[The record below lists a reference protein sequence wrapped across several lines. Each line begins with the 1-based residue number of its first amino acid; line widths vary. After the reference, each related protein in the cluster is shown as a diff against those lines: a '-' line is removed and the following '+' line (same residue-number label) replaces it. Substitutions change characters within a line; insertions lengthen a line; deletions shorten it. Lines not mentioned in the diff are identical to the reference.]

1 MKSSKSQNDAGGQ
14 LSNRIFKIFQGR
26 YVVMRRPLQDGE
38 KIGEWKYYLRS
49 GLLKAIGRYSKGR
62 MTGKWKWYRE
72 RRGDADRFI

>member
-1 MKSSKSQNDAGGQ
+1 
-14 LSNRIFKIFQGR
+14 
-26 YVVMRRPLQDGE
+26 MRRPLQ

-72 RRGDADRFI
+72 NEEVMQTGSFDDERKTGIWMEHCMTKENTSTT